1 MKKSL
6 TIAICTAV
14 FATQAFAAYVV
25 VLKDG
30 TMYKA
35 KAKYTIVN
43 GKAMVRLENGQSLQL
58 DPNLIDVA
66 KSERQTQLGT
76 ADAKIISLD
85 PNLPAPT
92 TSTANQ
98 TPSLSGIRLRNA
110 QRPEETTT
118 PPPPPSRSAGTPA
131 PAPAVPVTGGR
142 ALGAD
147 VIDKFDRAFENV
159 GIFEKKVVAT
169 GPNSIR
175 AELTADTEERVFNAI
190 SATSFL
196 MFRNAGVDGVRIE
209 MVELFMK
216 TTNGGA
222 AGRFQM
228 NRADAEALEKKTLS
242 QREYFVSKV
251 IF

>member
-1 MKKSL
+1 MKKAL
-6 TIAICTAV
+6 TIAACTLAL
-14 FATQAFAAYVV
+14 ASQAFGAYVV

-35 KAKYTIVN
+35 KQKYTIVN
-43 GKAMVRLENGQSLQL
+43 GKAMVKLENGQTLQL

-66 KSERQTQLGT
+66 RSERQTQLGT
-76 ADAKIISLD
+76 DKANIIALD
-85 PNLPAPT
+85 PSLPAPT
-92 TSTANQ
+92 TSTTSQ
-98 TPSLSGIRLRNA
+98 TPSLSGIKLRNP
-110 QRPEETTT
+110 QRPQATT
-118 PPPPPSRSAGTPA
+118 PPPAPSGTAAPATTA
-131 PAPAVPVTGGR
+131 PAPSGR

-147 VIDKFDRAFENV
+147 VIEKFERAYENV
-159 GIFEKKVVAT
+159 GIFEKKLAAT
-169 GPNSIR
+169 GPNSLR

-196 MFRNAGVDGVRIE
+196 MFRNAGVDGVRID

-228 NRADAEALEKKTLS
+228 SRADAEALEKKSIS
-242 QREYFVSKV
+242 QQDYFVSKV
-251 IF
+251 IY

>member
-1 MKKSL
+1 MKKAL
-6 TIAICTAV
+6 TIAACTLAL
-14 FATQAFAAYVV
+14 ATQAFATYVV

-35 KAKYTIVN
+35 KQKYTIVN
-43 GKAMVRLENGQSLQL
+43 GKAMVKLENGQTLQL

-76 ADAKIISLD
+76 DKANIISLD
-85 PNLPAPT
+85 PNLPAAT

-98 TPSLSGIRLRNA
+98 TPSLSGIRLRNP
-110 QRPEETTT
+110 QRPEATT
-118 PPPPPSRSAGTPA
+118 PPPAPSRTTATPATTTPA
-131 PAPAVPVTGGR
+131 PAPSGR

-147 VIDKFDRAFENV
+147 VIEKFERAYENV
-159 GIFEKKVVAT
+159 GIFEKKLAAT
-169 GPNSIR
+169 GPNSLR

-196 MFRNAGVDGVRIE
+196 MFRNAGVDGARID

-228 NRADAEALEKKTLS
+228 SREDAEALEKKSIS
-242 QREYFVSKV
+242 QQDYFVSKV
-251 IF
+251 IY

>member
-1 MKKSL
+1 MKKAL
-6 TIAICTAV
+6 TIAACTLAL
-14 FATQAFAAYVV
+14 ATQAFAAYVV

-35 KAKYTIVN
+35 KQKYTIVN
-43 GKAMVRLENGQSLQL
+43 GKAIVRLENGQTLQL

-66 KSERQTQLGT
+66 RSERQTQLGT
-76 ADAKIISLD
+76 DKANIISLD
-85 PNLPAPT
+85 PNLPAAT

-98 TPSLSGIRLRNA
+98 TPSLGGIRLRNT
-110 QRPEETTT
+110 QRQPEQTT
-118 PPPPPSRSAGTPA
+118 PPPPPAGSS
-131 PAPAVPVTGGR
+131 APAVVPPSGGR
-142 ALGAD
+142 PLGAD
-147 VIDKFDRAFENV
+147 VIEKFERAYENV
-159 GIFEKKVVAT
+159 GIFEKKLVAT
-169 GPNSIR
+169 GPNSLR

-196 MFRNAGVDGVRIE
+196 MFRNAGIDGARID

-228 NRADAEALEKKTLS
+228 NRADAEALEKKSIS
-242 QREYFVSKV
+242 QQEYFVSKV
-251 IF
+251 IY

>member
-1 MKKSL
+1 MKKAL
-6 TIAICTAV
+6 TIAVCTLALT
-14 FATQAFAAYVV
+14 TQAFAAYVV

-35 KAKYTIVN
+35 KQKYTVVN
-43 GKAMVRLENGQSLQL
+43 GKAMVRLENGQTLQL

-76 ADAKIISLD
+76 DSANIISLD
-85 PNLPAPT
+85 PNLPTPA
-92 TSTANQ
+92 TSTNQ
-98 TPSLSGIRLRNA
+98 TPSLGGIRLRNP
-110 QRPEETTT
+110 QNQQQTT
-118 PPPPPSRSAGTPA
+118 PPPPTQSGTPA
-131 PAPAVPVTGGR
+131 PIPAASGR
-142 ALGAD
+142 LLGAD
-147 VIDKFDRAFENV
+147 VLDKFERAFENV
-159 GIFEKKVVAT
+159 GIFEKKLAAT
-169 GPNSIR
+169 GPNSLR

-196 MFRNAGVDGVRIE
+196 MFRNAGVDGARID

-228 NRADAEALEKKTLS
+228 SRADAEALEKKSIS
-242 QREYFVSKV
+242 QQEYFVSKV
-251 IF
+251 IY